1 MGPASNYLQMGWDR
15 LWSLW
20 DRMWVPPEQTLQ
32 GGTVTSYVEWDG
44 NEKSV
49 QHGAHTQMCTWNI
62 FLFIW
67 VTYRD
72 TDHGGWGEV
81 HPSLLS
87 MNGGWS
93 SKICIKVT
101 LRVQKL
107 TASDTQSGLQ
117 LCSHVSPP
125 PPKKKEEI
133 VNLHPWWHIWL
144 WNLTTVLT
152 VLRCGLSL

>member
-1 MGPASNYLQMGWDR
+1 MIRWTSLMLEMIVDYSGDGFKTDLGCRMGPASNYLQMGWDR

-20 DRMWVPPEQTLQ
+20 ERMWVPPEQTLQ
-32 GGTVTSYVEWDG
+32 DGTVTSYVEWDG

-93 SKICIKVT
+93 YNYPPPLESPKYAKKLT
-101 LRVQKL
+101 WDVQES
-107 TASDTQSGLQ
+107 TASDT
-117 LCSHVSPP
+117 
-125 PPKKKEEI
+125 
-133 VNLHPWWHIWL
+133 
-144 WNLTTVLT
+144 
-152 VLRCGLSL
+152 